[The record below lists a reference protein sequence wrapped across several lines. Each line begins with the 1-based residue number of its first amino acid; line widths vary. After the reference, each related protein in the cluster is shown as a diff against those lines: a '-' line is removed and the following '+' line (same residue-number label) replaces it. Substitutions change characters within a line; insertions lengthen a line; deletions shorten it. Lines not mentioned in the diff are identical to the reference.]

1 MNHLPA
7 FLLERRPPHPPT
19 RTHGAVSVPF
29 LEKGLHRL
37 SNIIQSG
44 YARWELSRRDGLFQ
58 QIDARVKVLF
68 LALFLVIVS
77 LKRAIAPEAGIAAF
91 VLLLFAL
98 SRLEVF
104 VLYRRILVF
113 GFIFGVLV
121 PFPSM
126 LNLVS
131 DGELLFPVIR
141 LARSYDLWT
150 YRVPAVIGVTR
161 EGVQEITLLFLRV
174 TNSLALSL
182 LVLHTTPLTD
192 IVKALRIFRIPDA
205 FIIVIALSYKYM
217 FVFIRAVEEMYLAKK
232 SRLLGAVRGREARS
246 WVAERI
252 TLLYR
257 KTHAQCG
264 EILKAMMSR
273 GFTGEV
279 RLRGL
284 GKMAAWDWWMAA
296 AQLGIGVLFLRW

>member
-1 MNHLPA
+1 VNHLPA
-7 FLLERRPPHPPT
+7 FLLEQRSPRPPA
-19 RTHGAVSVPF
+19 RTHGAASVPF
-29 LEKGLHRL
+29 LDKGLHRL
-37 SNIIQSG
+37 ANLVQSA
-44 YARWELSRRDGLFQ
+44 YAHWELARRDGLLQ
-58 QIDARVKVLF
+58 QIDARVKMLF

-77 LKRAIAPEAGIAAF
+77 LKHAIAPEAGIAAF
-91 VLLLFAL
+91 VMLLFAL
-98 SRLEVF
+98 SRLEVL
-104 VLYRRILVF
+104 VVYKRILFF
-113 GFIFGVLV
+113 GFIFGLLV
-121 PFPSM
+121 PLPSA

-131 DGELLFPVIR
+131 DGSLLFPVVH
-141 LARSYDLWT
+141 LARPYDLWI
-150 YRVPAVIGVTR
+150 YHVPAVIGVTR
-161 EGVQEITLLFLRV
+161 DGVQGIALLCLRV

-182 LVLHTTPLTD
+182 LVLYTTPLTD

-205 FIIVIALSYKYM
+205 FIIIIALSYKYM
-217 FVFIRAVEEMYLAKK
+217 FVFTRTVEEMHLAKK

-264 EILKAMMSR
+264 EILKAMTSR

-279 RLRGL
+279 RLRPL

-296 AQLGIGVLFLRW
+296 AQLGIAALFLRW

>member
-7 FLLERRPPHPPT
+7 FLLERRSPHPPT

-29 LEKGLHRL
+29 LEKGLYRL
-37 SNIIQSG
+37 SNIVQSG
-44 YARWELSRRDGLFQ
+44 YAHWELARRDGLLQ
-58 QIDARVKVLF
+58 RIDARVKVLF

-77 LKRAIAPEAGIAAF
+77 LKRAIAPEAGIAVF

-98 SRLEVF
+98 SRLEIF
-104 VLYRRILVF
+104 VVYKRILAF

-126 LNLVS
+126 FNLVS
-131 DGELLFPVIR
+131 HGELLLPVVR
-141 LARSYDLWT
+141 LAHSYDLWT
-150 YRVPAVIGVTR
+150 YHVPAVIGVTR
-161 EGVQEITLLFLRV
+161 EGVEGITLLLLRV
-174 TNSLALSL
+174 TNSVALSL

-205 FIIVIALSYKYM
+205 FIIIIALSYKYM
-217 FVFIRAVEEMYLAKK
+217 FVFIRTVEEMHLAKK

-279 RLRGL
+279 RLQGF

-296 AQLGIGVLFLRW
+296 AQLGIAVLFLRW

>member
-1 MNHLPA
+1 VNHLPA
-7 FLLERRPPHPPT
+7 FLLERRSPHPPT

-29 LEKGLHRL
+29 LEQGIHRL
-37 SNIIQSG
+37 SNIVQSG
-44 YARWELSRRDGLFQ
+44 YAHWELSRRDGLFQ

-77 LKRAIAPEAGIAAF
+77 LKRAIAPEAGIAVF

-98 SRLEVF
+98 SRLEIF
-104 VLYRRILVF
+104 VVYKRILVF
-113 GFIFGVLV
+113 GFVFGVLV

-131 DGELLFPVIR
+131 DGALLFPVIR
-141 LARSYDLWT
+141 LAHSYDLWT
-150 YRVPAVIGVTR
+150 YHLPAVIGVTR
-161 EGVQEITLLFLRV
+161 EGLQGIALLSLRV
-174 TNSLALSL
+174 TNSVALSL
-182 LVLHTTPLTD
+182 LVIYTTPFTD
-192 IVKALRIFRIPDA
+192 IMKALRIFRVPDT
-205 FIIVIALSYKYM
+205 FVIIITLSYKYM
-217 FVFIRAVEEMYLAKK
+217 FVFTRTVEEMHLAKK

-296 AQLGIGVLFLRW
+296 AQLGIGALFLRW